1 MAARFDLIAFDG
13 DDTLWHNERS
23 YRDAREHF
31 RALLNRVGIDLDVEQ
46 VETTITRT
54 EVANIRYFGYGVSSF
69 TLSLIETAVEL
80 TEGRV
85 TSEELRE
92 LVQLAKGMMSEG
104 IDVFDGVRDTL
115 TTLSS
120 RGPLM
125 LITKGD
131 LLHQA
136 SKLER
141 SGLQDLFHHVEIV
154 SDKNPAVYQ
163 RILDRHGIDPV
174 RVLMVGNSLRSDIL
188 PVIELGGVAAL
199 IPAALNWSLEQ
210 ADPPD
215 DAHGRYFELSSITQ
229 VVELV
234 NRLEAAASSGVG
246 GLRDSLGDLRD
257 SLGK

>member
-1 MAARFDLIAFDG
+1 MGSVFDLIAFDG

-69 TLSLIETAVEL
+69 TLSLIETAVDL

-85 TSEELRE
+85 TSAELRD
-92 LVQLAKGMMSEG
+92 LVRLAKGMMSEG

-120 RGPLM
+120 RGPVM

-154 SDKNPAVYQ
+154 SDKNPTVYQ
-163 RILDRHGIDPV
+163 RILDRHGIDPA

-188 PVIELGGVAAL
+188 PVIELGGAAAF
-199 IPAALNWSLEQ
+199 IPAALNWSLEE
-210 ADPPD
+210 ADPPV
-215 DAHGRYFELSSITQ
+215 DAHGRYFELSSIRQ

-234 NRLEAAASSGVG
+234 DRLEAGASSGVG
-246 GLRDSLGDLRD
+246 GLRDSLGE
-257 SLGK
+257 